1 MPSTHEKTGAAIDAP
16 RFAYDAKRDTVS
28 TDGIPGFYDS
38 WAYHTGDESGDWWEI
53 DLTSHSGLDG
63 HIIIPYTKNMQIFET
78 RLHAEVH
85 RLWVVALEL
94 QSYRL
99 ASNPR

>member
-1 MPSTHEKTGAAIDAP
+1 MNAVLDAP
-16 RFAYDAKRDTVS
+16 RFVYDAKRDTVY
-28 TDGIPGFYDS
+28 TDGIPGFYAS
-38 WAYHTGDESGDWWEI
+38 WAYHTDDESGGDWWEI

-85 RLWVVALEL
+85 RLWVVAIEL
-94 QSYRL
+94 QPYRL
-99 ASNPR
+99 VSNPKQFGS